1 LGALL
6 FTGTATVWA
15 IRYISMP
22 IKLTQTP
29 SNAGIAEQKKTARIA
44 AGRIYCRLA
53 PQIGQRWALD

>member
-44 AGRIYCRLA
+44 AGRI
-53 PQIGQRWALD
+53 